1 VVVELSVVMPVYN
14 ERAVIE
20 QVLREHRA
28 VLDER
33 LPTEAGEIVVVD
45 DGSTD
50 GTSGML
56 DQLVDEIAGLV
67 VLHQPA
73 NAGPGPAVH
82 RAFEAA
88 RGEWVL
94 HVDADG
100 QTDAHDLWRLWDRR
114 DEADLLLGV
123 RRVRRDPRHRLVLT
137 AVTRVVVTILAGR
150 RIQDANV
157 PFKLFRRALWADLRP
172 VIGPTTFTP
181 SLLVAVGAARR
192 GWRVLEIDVTHRA
205 RPAGRST
212 FRMGRL
218 AGAVL
223 AAGRQAVL
231 FRVRVDRLPPRQSEG
246 R

>member
-1 VVVELSVVMPVYN
+1 MAIELSVVMPVYD
-14 ERAVIE
+14 ERGVIE
-20 QVLREHRA
+20 RVLREHRA

-33 LPTEAGEIVVVD
+33 LAAGAAELVVVD

-50 GTSGML
+50 GTSELL
-56 DQLVDEIAGLV
+56 DQLAEEIAGLV

-88 RGEWVL
+88 RGRWLL

-100 QTDAHDLWRLWDRR
+100 QTDARDLWRLWDRR

-150 RIQDANV
+150 RIEDANV
-157 PFKLFRRALWADLRP
+157 PFKLFRREVWGDLRP
-172 VIGPTTFTP
+172 VIGATSFTP
-181 SLLVAVGAARR
+181 SLLVAVGAVRR

-205 RPAGRST
+205 RPVGRST

-231 FRVRVDRLPPRQSEG
+231 FRVRVDRLAPRQGGSG
-246 R
+246 